1 MFVTQGE
8 MKNTVSL
15 MLGLAMKHPVM
26 KKKKKSVQ
34 FFSSSFFIANVPK
47 FFFVLNCYLNRRH
60 FLRSLSGLMQV
71 CSVQIC

>member
-26 KKKKKSVQ
+26 KKKKKHQ
-34 FFSSSFFIANVPK
+34 FFLPPFF
-47 FFFVLNCYLNRRH
+47 
-60 FLRSLSGLMQV
+60 
-71 CSVQIC
+71 

>member
-26 KKKKKSVQ
+26 KKKKKTSI
-34 FFSSSFFIANVPK
+34 FSPSFF
-47 FFFVLNCYLNRRH
+47 LN
-60 FLRSLSGLMQV
+60 
-71 CSVQIC
+71 